1 MSSKIIERHIPCPN
15 CPSSDAYCIYEDGHG
30 YCYSCNY
37 YYNPNKG
44 LDNLNEFTYEYISYR
59 GVTRET
65 CQLYNAK
72 TKVAADGRPIAIGY
86 PYPNGST
93 KVRTLKDKHFYWE
106 GDHKPGLFGVD
117 RFAAGSNK
125 FVVITEGELDA
136 CSFHQVLRNIPVVS
150 VQSAGSAA
158 VDVGVDRLWLSTFER
173 IYLAFDGDAAGR
185 DATAAVARLF
195 DYNKVY
201 HVRFTRPDRKDANSF
216 VERGEGDELAN
227 IFWNAKKYLPETVVS
242 NLIEFQQILDEP
254 HPPSVPYPM
263 ASLNRMTYG
272 IRTGE
277 TVLITA
283 QEGVGKTE
291 LMHTIEHKLLKETS
305 DAIAAFYL
313 EEPQRRHLQA
323 LAGISLRRPVHLPD
337 SNTSNDQVMVALNQ
351 LIQRDDRLYLYSHF
365 GSDDPN
371 VLLDTIRFL
380 VTTRAVRYVLF
391 DHITMGVSGLSIE
404 DERRALDYLSTQL
417 ETMVKELDFAL
428 IIVSHV
434 NDEGKTRGSRY
445 ISKVADI
452 RIDLSRDVLG
462 GSRTT
467 TMVIAKN
474 RFCGRTGPAGVYEF
488 DPITFIISQDEG
500 FANDNTPRSDK
511 RKRQRHR
518 LKSALRRRRQAEYDN
533 VLKGKERKAYL
544 KHIFKEKTYGR
555 HQYIS

>member
-1 MSSKIIERHIPCPN
+1 MSAKIIEQHIPCPA

-30 YCYSCNY
+30 YCYSCKY
-37 YYNPNKG
+37 YYHPKG
-44 LDNLNEFTYEYISYR
+44 LDKLDDYTYEFLPSR
-59 GVTRET
+59 GIGKET
-65 CQLYNAK
+65 FRIYGCK
-72 TKVAADGRPIAIGY
+72 TKISSSGEPIAIGF

-93 KVRTLKDKHFYWE
+93 KVRKLSEKQFYWE
-106 GDHKPGLFGVD
+106 GEHKPGLFGVD
-117 RFAAGSNK
+117 KFAAGLHK

-136 CSFHQVLRNIPVVS
+136 CSFHQVLRDVPVVS

-158 VDVGVDRLWLSTFER
+158 ADVGVDRLWLSTFER

-216 VERGEGDELAN
+216 VERGESDELAN

-242 NLIEFQQILDEP
+242 NLTEFKQILDEP

-263 ASLNRMTYG
+263 PSLNRMTYG

-305 DAIAAFYL
+305 DAVAAFYL

-337 SNTSNDQVMVALNQ
+337 SGASNDQVMAALDQ

-417 ETMVKELDFAL
+417 ETMVKELDFSL

-452 RIDLSRDVLG
+452 RIDLTRDVVG
-462 GSRTT
+462 GSQTT
-467 TMVIAKN
+467 HMVIAKN
-474 RFCGRTGPAGVYEF
+474 RFCGRTGNAGSYEF
-488 DPITFIISQDEG
+488 NPITFIISQDEG
-500 FANDNTPRSDK
+500 FANDNTPRSDEA
-511 RKRQRHR
+511 QTTT
-518 LKSALRRRRQAEYDN
+518 SPI
-533 VLKGKERKAYL
+533 KERVAA
-544 KHIFKEKTYGR
+544 
-555 HQYIS
+555 